1 MSTADW
7 FDDDDE
13 QQVDLRLWHKLLSYT
28 LRYRRTVI
36 TFLGVAFMLA
46 ASDICFPLLTGRLI
60 TAIEQDP
67 AEVNLLAY
75 GAAYVCLS
83 LALCGSIWGFIACAG
98 KIRTHVSFDIRRDAF
113 VQLQQ
118 LSFSFYDT
126 RSVGWLMA
134 RLTSDCNRLS
144 NILAWGVMD
153 LIWGTTLMTGIAVV
167 MLVYNWQLALAVLAA
182 VPVLFAVSVF
192 FRKRILRTSRKVRKA
207 NSRLTAAY
215 NEGIMGV
222 RTTKVF
228 VRQQQNLDDF
238 DRLAGEMYHHSVRNA
253 VLSAVY
259 LPLVLTLGSVSVAL
273 ALVMGGYQ
281 VSVAGLSVGDVV
293 MFMYFAQLFFA
304 PVQDISAWFAEL
316 QMAQASAE
324 RVISLVEAVPEVQDS
339 PDVARRVR
347 ETGSDGYPDEVG
359 RIEFRN
365 VGFRYRE
372 GPHVIE
378 GLNLTVEPG
387 QTVALVG
394 ATGGGKSTLV
404 NLLCRFY
411 EPTEGEITLDGVEY
425 RQRSLAWLQ
434 SNLGIVLQQPHLF
447 SGTIRDNI
455 RYGRLDASDKEIAD
469 AARLT
474 GAHEFIEALEV
485 GYDTEV
491 GEGGSQ
497 LSLGEKQLISFAR
510 AVLKRPRLLVMD
522 EATSSIDTETERQI
536 QLGLARILTGR
547 TSFVI
552 AHRLSTIRAADQIV
566 VIEAGKILEQGTHT
580 ELLTRRGHYYELYTE
595 QSMRDIVRIDSV
607 IDSLDDEPVS

>member
-1 MSTADW
+1 MSTADG
-7 FDDDDE
+7 FDDDPE
-13 QQVDLRLWHKLLSYT
+13 QQVDLRLWRKLLGYT
-28 LRYRRTVI
+28 LRYRRNAV
-36 TFLGVAFMLA
+36 TFLGVAFILA
-46 ASDICFPLLTGRLI
+46 AGDVGFPLLTGWLI
-60 TAIEQDP
+60 TDVEQNP
-67 AEVNLLAY
+67 ADANLVYYGGAY
-75 GAAYVCLS
+75 AGLTLV
-83 LALCGSIWGFIACAG
+83 LCACIWGFIGCAG

-113 VQLQQ
+113 EQLQR

-153 LIWGTTLMTGIAVV
+153 LIWGTTLMTSIAIV
-167 MLVYNWQLALAVLAA
+167 MLIYNWRLALAVLIV
-182 VPVLFAVSVF
+182 VPVLFGVSVF
-192 FRKRILRTSRKVRKA
+192 FRKRILRTSRQVRKA

-215 NEGIMGV
+215 NESIIGV

-238 DRLAGEMYHHSVRNA
+238 DRLADQMHDHSVRNA

-259 LPLVLTLGSVSVAL
+259 LPIVLTLGSVSIAMAL
-273 ALVMGGYQ
+273 LIGGYQ
-281 VSVAGLSVGDVV
+281 VSIGGLGVGEVV

-304 PVQDISAWFAEL
+304 PVQDLSAWFAEL

-324 RVISLVEAVPEVQDS
+324 RVISLVEAVPDVHDS
-339 PDVARRVR
+339 GDVARRLR
-347 ETGSDGYPDEVG
+347 ETGSDGHPDQIG
-359 RIEFRN
+359 KIEFRN
-365 VGFRYRE
+365 VGFRYRQ
-372 GPHVIE
+372 GPQIIE
-378 GLNLTVEPG
+378 GFNLTVEPG

-411 EPTEGEITLDGVEY
+411 EPTEGEITLDGVDY
-425 RQRSLAWLQ
+425 RQRSLRWLQ

-455 RYGRLDASDKEIAD
+455 RYGRLEASDEEIDD
-469 AARLT
+469 AARLS
-474 GAHEFIEALEV
+474 GAHDFIVALEA
-485 GYDTEV
+485 GYDTQV

-522 EATSSIDTETERQI
+522 EATSSIDTETERKI
-536 QLGLARILTGR
+536 QAGLARILSGR

-552 AHRLSTIRAADQIV
+552 AHRLSTIRGADQIV

-580 ELLTRRGHYYELYTE
+580 ELLSRGGHYHDLYTE
-595 QSMRDIVRIDSV
+595 QSMRDILRIDTV
-607 IDSLDDEPVS
+607 IDSFQGQRVS